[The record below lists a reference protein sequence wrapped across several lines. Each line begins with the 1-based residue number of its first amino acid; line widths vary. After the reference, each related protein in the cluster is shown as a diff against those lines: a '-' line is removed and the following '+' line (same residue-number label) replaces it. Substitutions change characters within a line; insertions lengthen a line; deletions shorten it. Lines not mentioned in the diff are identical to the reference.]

1 MTDLDIYRV
10 DRIEEGI
17 ATVENSDGAM
27 LHVSASRLPEN
38 SKSGDCLTFKKG
50 RFYLA
55 PEKTKFIR
63 KNVKN
68 ILDNLISEK

>member
-1 MTDLDIYRV
+1 MDIYKV

-38 SKSGDCLTFKKG
+38 SKSGDCLTFEKG
-50 RFYLA
+50 MFYPA
-55 PEKTKFIR
+55 PEETQFQR
-63 KNVKN
+63 KKIKN
-68 ILDNLISEK
+68 ILDELITKK